1 MTEQQTVAGVGII
14 VAAFN
19 NEGAGDEALKALKQA
34 KQQRQV
40 YFEDA
45 AVIRQDATG
54 QVHYHETGDMSTGKG
69 AGVGALIGGLVGILG
84 GPAGIAIGASAGAA
98 VGAAAAHG
106 DAGFADAGLKQIGV
120 ALKPGT
126 SALTA
131 ISSHA
136 FLKAVRNN
144 VAEADARAAVQQLAD
159 GISEQL
165 AVGND
170 VAYGLAI
177 TEEGVA
183 VVALAADD
191 KHTQVLGVVSTEE
204 GVGAVAAVVTEEGV
218 VVEEAVVTEEGA
230 VVRGAIVT
238 EDTTVVGTAVA
249 VPEEEEATAADE
261 EKKEEGN

>member
-1 MTEQQTVAGVGII
+1 MSNQETASNERTVAGVGII

-34 KQQRQV
+34 KKQKQV

-131 ISSHA
+131 ITS
-136 FLKAVRNN
+136 LRDN

-191 KHTQVLGVVSTEE
+191 KHAQVLGVVSTEE
-204 GVGAVAAVVTEEGV
+204 GVAGVAAVVTEEGV
-218 VVEEAVVTEEGA
+218 AVEEAVVTEEGA
-230 VVRGAIVT
+230 VVRGAIIT
-238 EDTTVVGTAVA
+238 EDATVTGVAVA
-249 VPEEEEATAADE
+249 VPEEEDATADDE
-261 EKKEEGN
+261 GKKEEGD